1 MTSIPVRWPDGRITH
16 ETIGEDWLV
25 AASGAGISI
34 PTGCLGGSCCLLYT
48 SPSPRDG

>member
-16 ETIGEDWLV
+16 ETIGQDWLV

-34 PTGCLGGSCCLLYT
+34 PTGCLGAVSYT
-48 SPSPRDG
+48 HLTLPTKA